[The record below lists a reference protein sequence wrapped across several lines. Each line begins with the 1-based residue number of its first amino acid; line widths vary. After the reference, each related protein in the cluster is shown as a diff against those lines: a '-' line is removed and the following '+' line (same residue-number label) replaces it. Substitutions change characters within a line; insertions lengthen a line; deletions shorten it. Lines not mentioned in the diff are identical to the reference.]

1 MPEFSIIV
9 PIYKVEKYLAICV
22 DSIIGQSFCDF
33 ELILV
38 DDGSPDTC
46 GEICD
51 KYSSC
56 QAKNTR
62 MSDMT
67 IADFWGIEEIAPE
80 MDDGKGTSLIIT
92 RTNKGQNLFD
102 SIEMDLRWK
111 EVNYED
117 GVRHNVSEFSSVA
130 MPQQRDSFFTDM
142 NSMSFKSLSNKYI
155 YGPLWKRIG
164 RKIKHTMQYTIS
176 NPGGAKSK

>member
-1 MPEFSIIV
+1 
-9 PIYKVEKYLAICV
+9 
-22 DSIIGQSFCDF
+22 
-33 ELILV
+33 
-38 DDGSPDTC
+38 
-46 GEICD
+46 
-51 KYSSC
+51 
-56 QAKNTR
+56 

-176 NPGGAKSK
+176 NPGGGKE